1 MNAVYLDVSNVFDAV
16 SNSSLPEKLSAH
28 GLDRCTSHCVKNWLD
43 DWAQS
48 VILNGVKSGWQVVTS
63 VILHGSILRPVLF
76 NIFINDLDK
85 GIECKHRKFVDN
97 PNLGGSVDDLEGWK
111 ICRGICIG

>member
-1 MNAVYLDVSNVFDAV
+1 MA
-16 SNSSLPEKLSAH
+16 AH
-28 GLDRCTSHCVKNWLD
+28 GEERHTVHCMKNWPAGQ
-43 DWAQS
+43 AQ
-48 VILNGVKSGWQVVTS
+48 VILNRVQSGQWSVTNA
-63 VILHGSILRPVLF
+63 VPQGSILGPGLF